1 MRMKA
6 NSRAFTVTAITNRL
20 WIPRFQIS
28 VILALTAFAAFI
40 TSAIL
45 LRLDVTSMAVR
56 YPVAVIMGYCV
67 FLVLLRIWIWMQ
79 SDEPIGDVS
88 IDGVGDLVIP
98 KVNIS
103 GVSAQEPVFGGG
115 GDFAGAGAGSGWSEG
130 DASAAAPVGF
140 MSGSSSGDSSSV
152 SGGIGGWDVDLDDGV
167 ALLIVLVVLVLVF
180 SALIYVVWIA
190 PVLFAEL
197 IIDAAVVGSLYRPI
211 KNIERRHWLVTAL
224 RKTGVPAIIVTI
236 LFAIAG
242 FVMQAA
248 EPDAVT
254 IGQFLNAVL

>member
-1 MRMKA
+1 MRTPT
-6 NSRAFTVTAITNRL
+6 RALIIEQLTARL
-20 WIPRFQIS
+20 SMPRVQIS
-28 VILALTAFAAFI
+28 IMLALTAFAAFI

-45 LRLDVTSMAVR
+45 LRLDMTSMAIR
-56 YPVAVIMGYCV
+56 YPVAVIVGYCV

-79 SDEPIGDVS
+79 SDEPVGDVS
-88 IDGVGDLVIP
+88 IDGVGDLLIP
-98 KVNIS
+98 NINIGS
-103 GVSAQEPVFGGG
+103 GSGQQPVFGGG

-130 DASAAAPVGF
+130 DAPAAAPVGL
-140 MSGSSSGDSSSV
+140 MSGSSSGGSSSG
-152 SGGIGGWDVDLDDGV
+152 SGGIGGIDVDLDDGV
-167 ALLIVLVVLVLVF
+167 ALLVVLVVLVLVF

-211 KNIERRHWLVTAL
+211 RNIERRHWLMTAL
-224 RKTGVPAIIVTI
+224 RKTAIPAVIITI

>member
-1 MRMKA
+1 MRTPT
-6 NSRAFTVTAITNRL
+6 RALIIEQLTARL
-20 WIPRFQIS
+20 SMPRVQIS
-28 VILALTAFAAFI
+28 IMLALTAFAAFI

-45 LRLDVTSMAVR
+45 LRLDMTSMAIR
-56 YPVAVIMGYCV
+56 YPIAVIVGYCV
-67 FLVLLRIWIWMQ
+67 FLVLLRIWIWTQ
-79 SDEPIGDVS
+79 SDEPVGDVS
-88 IDGVGDLVIP
+88 IDGVGDLLIP
-98 KVNIS
+98 NINIGGGS
-103 GVSAQEPVFGGG
+103 GQQPVFGGG

-130 DASAAAPVGF
+130 DTPAAAPVGL
-140 MSGSSSGDSSSV
+140 MSGSSSGGSSSG
-152 SGGIGGWDVDLDDGV
+152 SGGIGGIDVDLDDGV
-167 ALLIVLVVLVLVF
+167 ALLVVLVVLVLVF

-190 PVLFAEL
+190 PILFAEL

-211 KNIERRHWLVTAL
+211 RNIERRHWLMTAL
-224 RKTGVPAIIVTI
+224 RKTAIPAVIITI